1 MHDPAGYEHQAL
13 CSLCLQAQDLEK
25 ATIELGN
32 KTTTALIQHL
42 HRMHPVAYAQYA
54 AQSQRPKPVKKEKN
68 PVKNPRGRPVGG
80 RQNPIAVQVRLA
92 SSAHGGEPSA
102 FQLT

>member
-1 MHDPAGYEHQAL
+1 MVK
-13 CSLCLQAQDLEK
+13 SLDGDGE
-25 ATIELGN
+25 E
-32 KTTTALIQHL
+32 
-42 HRMHPVAYAQYA
+42 RMHPVAYAQYA
-54 AQSQRPKPVKKEKN
+54 AQPRRPKPVKKEKNPVKNPRGRPVGGRQKEKN